1 MKEQSFKCISRLIL
15 IQFEKIFSAS
25 ITLNFCKLRLNMY
38 KINQRILSHV
48 IFIWDHGNAL
58 FMDVKDPRRGYVR
71 ALCPRAVLVHLK
83 RGQTRHLRPS

>member
-1 MKEQSFKCISRLIL
+1 MKEQPFKCMSRLIL

-25 ITLNFCKLRLNMY
+25 ITLNSCKLCLNIH

-48 IFIWDHGNAL
+48 IFVWDYGNAL

-71 ALCPRAVLVHLK
+71 ALCPRTVLVHLK
-83 RGQTRHLRPS
+83 RGQTHHLRPS